1 MELIRMLSKTYS
13 QCIYM
18 VIGVWLLTSGCA
30 TMFEPPPL
38 RIEAINLSCE
48 EYPLLVDGDLSTKS
62 NLKVKSPL
70 LKQNSRNRNNTGY
83 GDWLEGNDKAE
94 ALIQLSTLTHVAW
107 IEVHPVSNI
116 SRLTVDTA
124 TTEIVDDK
132 EYDFVPVKS
141 HKIAR
146 SKNGEAIRIYIDRQ
160 VKFLKVVIYV
170 NRDSAKVTREIFT
183 DKIKASFDD
192 VVIREIKVYSD

>member
-1 MELIRMLSKTYS
+1 
-13 QCIYM
+13 
-18 VIGVWLLTSGCA
+18 
-30 TMFEPPPL
+30 MFEPPPL
-38 RIEAINLSCE
+38 QIDATNLSCE
-48 EYPLLVDGDLSTKS
+48 EYPLLVDGDLTTKS

-70 LKQNSRNRNNTGY
+70 LKQNSRHNNKTGY
-83 GDWLEGNDKAE
+83 GDWLEGHDKAE
-94 ALIQLSTLTHVAW
+94 ALIQLNTLTQVAW

-124 TTEIVDDK
+124 NIEIVEDK

-146 SKNGEAIRIYIDRQ
+146 SKNGEVIRIHINRPM
-160 VKFLKVVIYV
+160 KFLKVVIYV

-183 DKIKASFDD
+183 DKIKASFED